1 MVKTNDNCCNKPLI
15 GTFLHYLLQNIT
27 FWRNW
32 YVGLFHLK
40 TFTLNTV
47 CLKVFFFLLYLS
59 LPENKVRTTTLLD
72 WVRVRLPSQ
81 LAYNIVFCFYV
92 CYALWVSKIIL
103 YAFSASLYV
112 MGFQVFWC
120 ALENKSLCESSLV
133 HILMTTDG
141 VGVFHLFPSVCV
153 CVWGRNKDSSV
164 SIPFCPVCW
173 DPSVTVCVGGWV
185 FWWFVKCL
193 HASDLVQKPKL
204 LSTSS
209 VSPLNYWA
217 DYSQIG
223 GEVLNHSRSRV
234 RREQSDVVVY
244 LRLCCIC
251 VCCDV
256 NTRTQTHI
264 RPLYPGFFPVS
275 V

>member
-1 MVKTNDNCCNKPLI
+1 MPSLHPYMSWVFRSFDVLLRISHCVSLLLFTSSWPLMVW
-15 GTFLHYLLQNIT
+15 G
-27 FWRNW
+27 
-32 YVGLFHLK
+32 
-40 TFTLNTV
+40 
-47 CLKVFFFLLYLS
+47 
-59 LPENKVRTTTLLD
+59 
-72 WVRVRLPSQ
+72 
-81 LAYNIVFCFYV
+81 CFI
-92 CYALWVSKIIL
+92 S
-103 YAFSASLYV
+103 
-112 MGFQVFWC
+112 FQ
-120 ALENKSLCESSLV
+120 
-133 HILMTTDG
+133 
-141 VGVFHLFPSVCV
+141 VCV